1 MRGAFMKSVLV
12 IGMGKFGRHF
22 AKKMLD
28 LGNEVMIVDKDEE
41 IVERYAA
48 TFSDAQIA
56 DCMNKDVL
64 LTLAVHHFDICMVA
78 IGKDFQSS
86 MIVTALLRELDAQY
100 IVSKAES
107 DIQADLLLKIGAD
120 EIVYPER
127 EMAEKIAVRFTATN
141 VFDFIELTDDYAI
154 YEIPVLYA
162 WIGKTIS
169 EINIRSKYK
178 INIIAIKVGSEL
190 NILPGPDYCFTEHDH
205 IVIIGTPENVSKLS
219 KS

>member
-1 MRGAFMKSVLV
+1 MKSVLV

-22 AKKMLD
+22 AKKMVD
-28 LGNEVMIVDKDEE
+28 LGNEVMIVDKDEA
-41 IVERYAA
+41 IVERYSV

-64 LTLAVHHFDICMVA
+64 LTLGVHHFDICMVA
-78 IGKDFQSS
+78 IGSDFQSS
-86 MIVTALLRELDAQY
+86 MVVTALLRELDAKY

-107 DIQADLLLKIGAD
+107 DIQADHLMKIGAD

-141 VFDFIELTDDYAI
+141 VFDYIELTDDYAI

-169 EINIRSKYK
+169 EINIRRKYR
-178 INIIAIKVGSEL
+178 INIIAIKIGSEL
-190 NILPGPDYCFTEHDH
+190 NILPGSDYCFTEHDH
-205 IVIIGTPENVSKLS
+205 IVLIGTPENVARLS
-219 KS
+219 KNVMT

>member
-1 MRGAFMKSVLV
+1 MKSVLV

-22 AKKMLD
+22 AKKMID
-28 LGNEVMIVDKDEE
+28 LGNEVMMVDKDAT

-64 LTLAVHHFDICMVA
+64 LTLGVHHFDICLVA
-78 IGKDFQSS
+78 IGQDFQSS
-86 MIVTALLRELDAQY
+86 MVVTALLRELDAQY

-107 DIQADLLLKIGAD
+107 DIQADLLMKIGAD
-120 EIVYPER
+120 EIIYPER

-141 VFDFIELTDDYAI
+141 VFDYIELTEDYAI

-169 EINIRSKYK
+169 EINIRRKYK
-178 INIIAIKVGSEL
+178 INIIAVKAGSEL
-190 NILPGPDYCFTEHDH
+190 NVLPGPDYCFTERDH
-205 IVIIGTPENVSKLS
+205 IVLLGTPENVSKLS
-219 KS
+219 KNTIT

>member
-1 MRGAFMKSVLV
+1 MKSVLV

-22 AKKMLD
+22 AKKMVD
-28 LGNEVMIVDKDEE
+28 LGNEVMIVDKDEA
-41 IVERYAA
+41 IVERYSV

-64 LTLAVHHFDICMVA
+64 LTLGVHHFDICMVA
-78 IGKDFQSS
+78 IGSDFQSS
-86 MIVTALLRELDAQY
+86 MVVTALLRELDAKY

-107 DIQADLLLKIGAD
+107 DIQADLLMKIGAD

-141 VFDFIELTDDYAI
+141 VFDYIELTDDYAI

-169 EINIRSKYK
+169 EINIRRKYR

-190 NILPGPDYCFTEHDH
+190 NILPGSDYCFTEHDH
-205 IVIIGTPENVSKLS
+205 IILIGTPENVARLS
-219 KS
+219 KNVIT

>member
-1 MRGAFMKSVLV
+1 MKSVLV

-22 AKKMLD
+22 AKKMID
-28 LGNEVMIVDKDEE
+28 LGNEVMIVDKDAT

-64 LTLAVHHFDICMVA
+64 LTLAVHHFDICLVA
-78 IGKDFQSS
+78 IGQDFQSS
-86 MIVTALLRELDAQY
+86 MVVTALLRELDAQY

-107 DIQADLLLKIGAD
+107 DIQADLLMKIGAD

-141 VFDFIELTDDYAI
+141 VFDYIELTEDYAI

-169 EINIRSKYK
+169 EINIRRKYK
-178 INIIAIKVGSEL
+178 INIIAIKTGSEL
-190 NILPGPDYCFTEHDH
+190 NVLPGPDYCFTEHDH
-205 IVIIGTPENVSKLS
+205 IVLLGTQENVSRLS
-219 KS
+219 KNTIT

>member
-1 MRGAFMKSVLV
+1 MKSVLV

-22 AKKMLD
+22 AKKMVD
-28 LGNEVMIVDKDEE
+28 LGNEVMIVDKDEA
-41 IVERYAA
+41 IVERYSV

-64 LTLAVHHFDICMVA
+64 LTLGVHHFDICMVA
-78 IGKDFQSS
+78 IGSDFQSS
-86 MIVTALLRELDAQY
+86 MVVTALLRELDAKY

-107 DIQADLLLKIGAD
+107 DIQADLLMKIGAD

-141 VFDFIELTDDYAI
+141 VFDYIELTDDYAI

-169 EINIRSKYK
+169 EINIRRKYR
-178 INIIAIKVGSEL
+178 IFCRARIIALRSMTTS
-190 NILPGPDYCFTEHDH
+190 F
-205 IVIIGTPENVSKLS
+205 
-219 KS
+219 

>member
-1 MRGAFMKSVLV
+1 MKSVLV

-22 AKKMLD
+22 AKKMID
-28 LGNEVMIVDKDEE
+28 LGNEVMIVDKDAT

-64 LTLAVHHFDICMVA
+64 LTLAVHHFDICLVA
-78 IGKDFQSS
+78 IGQDFQSS
-86 MIVTALLRELDAQY
+86 MVVTALLRELDAQY

-107 DIQADLLLKIGAD
+107 DIQADLLMKIGAD

-141 VFDFIELTDDYAI
+141 VFDYIELTEDYAI

-169 EINIRSKYK
+169 EINIRRKYK
-178 INIIAIKVGSEL
+178 INIIANKTGSEL
-190 NILPGPDYCFTEHDH
+190 NVLPGPDYCFTEHDH
-205 IVIIGTPENVSKLS
+205 IVLLGTQENVSRLS
-219 KS
+219 KNTIT

>member
-1 MRGAFMKSVLV
+1 MV
-12 IGMGKFGRHF
+12 
-22 AKKMLD
+22 D
-28 LGNEVMIVDKDEE
+28 LGNEVMIVDKDEA
-41 IVERYAA
+41 IVERYSV

-64 LTLAVHHFDICMVA
+64 LTLGVHHFDICMVA
-78 IGKDFQSS
+78 IGSDFQSS
-86 MIVTALLRELDAQY
+86 MVVTALLRELDAKY

-107 DIQADLLLKIGAD
+107 DIQADLLMKIGAD

-141 VFDFIELTDDYAI
+141 VFDYIELTDDYAI

-169 EINIRSKYK
+169 EINIRRKYR

-190 NILPGPDYCFTEHDH
+190 NILPGSDYCFTEHDH
-205 IVIIGTPENVSKLS
+205 IILIGTPENVARLS
-219 KS
+219 KNVMT

>member
-1 MRGAFMKSVLV
+1 MKSVLV

-22 AKKMLD
+22 ARKMID
-28 LGNEVMIVDKDEE
+28 LGNEVMIVDKNET
-41 IVERYAA
+41 IVERYSA

-64 LTLAVHHFDICMVA
+64 LTLGVHHFDICMVA
-78 IGKDFQSS
+78 IGSDFQSS
-86 MIVTALLRELDAQY
+86 MVVTALLRELDAQY

-107 DIQADLLLKIGAD
+107 DIQADLLMKIGAD

-141 VFDFIELTDDYAI
+141 VFDYIELTDDYAI

-162 WIGKTIS
+162 WIGKTIA
-169 EINIRSKYK
+169 EINIRRKYR

-190 NILPGPDYCFTEHDH
+190 NILPGSDYCFTEHDH
-205 IVIIGTPENVSKLS
+205 IVLIGTPENVAKLS
-219 KS
+219 KNVMT

>member
-1 MRGAFMKSVLV
+1 MKSVLV

-22 AKKMLD
+22 AKKMVD
-28 LGNEVMIVDKDEE
+28 LGNEVMIVDKDEA
-41 IVERYAA
+41 IVERYSV

-64 LTLAVHHFDICMVA
+64 LTLGVHHFDICMVA
-78 IGKDFQSS
+78 IGSDFQSS
-86 MIVTALLRELDAQY
+86 MVVTALLRELDAKY

-107 DIQADLLLKIGAD
+107 DIQADLLMKIGAD

-141 VFDFIELTDDYAI
+141 VFDYIELTDDYAI

-169 EINIRSKYK
+169 EINIRRKYR

-190 NILPGPDYCFTEHDH
+190 NILPGSDYCFTEHDH
-205 IVIIGTPENVSKLS
+205 IILIGTPENVARLS
-219 KS
+219 KNVMT

>member
-1 MRGAFMKSVLV
+1 MKSVLV

-22 AKKMLD
+22 AKKMVD
-28 LGNEVMIVDKDEE
+28 LGNEVMIVDKDEA
-41 IVERYAA
+41 IVERYSV

-64 LTLAVHHFDICMVA
+64 LTLGVHHFDICMVA
-78 IGKDFQSS
+78 IGSDFQSS
-86 MIVTALLRELDAQY
+86 MVVTALLRELDAKY

-107 DIQADLLLKIGAD
+107 DIQADLLMKIGAD

-127 EMAEKIAVRFTATN
+127 EMAEKIAIRFTATN
-141 VFDFIELTDDYAI
+141 VFDYIELTDDYAI

-169 EINIRSKYK
+169 EINIRRKYR
-178 INIIAIKVGSEL
+178 INIIAIKIGSEL
-190 NILPGPDYCFTEHDH
+190 NILPGSDYCFTEHDH
-205 IVIIGTPENVSKLS
+205 IVLIGTPENVARLS
-219 KS
+219 KNVMT

>member
-1 MRGAFMKSVLV
+1 MKSVLV

-22 AKKMLD
+22 AKKMMD
-28 LGNEVMIVDKDEE
+28 LGNDVMIVDKDEA

-78 IGKDFQSS
+78 IGQDFQSS
-86 MIVTALLRELDAQY
+86 MVVTALLRELDAQY
-100 IVSKAES
+100 IVSKADS
-107 DIQADLLLKIGAD
+107 DIQADLLMKIGAD

-141 VFDFIELTDDYAI
+141 VFDYIELTDEYAI
-154 YEIPVLYA
+154 YEVPVVYA

-169 EINIRSKYK
+169 EINIRRKYK

-190 NILPGPDYCFTEHDH
+190 NVLPGSDYCFTEHDH
-205 IVIIGTPENVSKLS
+205 IVLIGTPENVAKLS
-219 KS
+219 KNVMT

>member
-1 MRGAFMKSVLV
+1 MKSVLV

-22 AKKMLD
+22 ARKMID
-28 LGNEVMIVDKDEE
+28 LGNEVMIVDKNET
-41 IVERYAA
+41 IVERYSA

-64 LTLAVHHFDICMVA
+64 LTLGVHHFDICMVA
-78 IGKDFQSS
+78 IGSDFQSS
-86 MIVTALLRELDAQY
+86 MVVTALLRELDAQY

-107 DIQADLLLKIGAD
+107 DIQADLLMKIGAD

-141 VFDFIELTDDYAI
+141 VFDYIELTDDYAI
-154 YEIPVLYA
+154 YESPVLYA
-162 WIGKTIS
+162 WIGKTIA
-169 EINIRSKYK
+169 EINIRRKYR

-190 NILPGPDYCFTEHDH
+190 NILPGSDYCFTEHDH
-205 IVIIGTPENVSKLS
+205 IVLIGTPENVAKLS
-219 KS
+219 KNVMT

>member
-1 MRGAFMKSVLV
+1 MKSVLV

-22 AKKMLD
+22 AKKMVD
-28 LGNEVMIVDKDEE
+28 LGNEVMIVDKDET
-41 IVERYAA
+41 IVERYSV

-64 LTLAVHHFDICMVA
+64 LTLGVHHFDICMVA
-78 IGKDFQSS
+78 IGSDFQSS
-86 MIVTALLRELDAQY
+86 MVVTALLRELDAKY

-107 DIQADLLLKIGAD
+107 DIQADLLMKIGAD

-141 VFDFIELTDDYAI
+141 VFDYIELTDDYAI

-169 EINIRSKYK
+169 EINIRRKYR

-190 NILPGPDYCFTEHDH
+190 NILPGSDYCFTEHDH
-205 IVIIGTPENVSKLS
+205 IILIGTPENVARLS
-219 KS
+219 KNVMT